1 MHKTTMKQQLIQLF
15 PVLLLYIKIR
25 CMYKKLSANNVYGEF
40 VACKKYSAW

>member
-1 MHKTTMKQQLIQLF
+1 MKQQLIQLF

-25 CMYKKLSANNVYGEF
+25 CMYKKMLSANNVYGEF